1 MFNKNKIAL
10 VAAVGVLAGFSG
22 AAHAAQGTAS
32 ATATILSPITVTKTA
47 DLAFGKIIAGA
58 SSGTVTISPAGSLT
72 CGAALTCSGTTAAAA
87 FNVSGSSSEVV
98 TISPD
103 ASVTLTSGAN
113 SMTAALNASAS
124 TLTLNASGAGSFTV
138 GGVLT
143 VGASQSAG
151 SYSGNFNVTV
161 NYQ

>member
-10 VAAVGVLAGFSG
+10 VAAVGVMAGFSG
-22 AAHAAQGTAS
+22 AANAAQGTAS

-58 SSGTVTISPAGSLT
+58 SSGTVTISAAGSLT
-72 CGAALTCSGTTAAAA
+72 CAAALTCSGTTAAAA
-87 FNVSGSSSEVV
+87 FDVSGSSSEIV
-98 TISPD
+98 TITPD
-103 ASVTLTSGAN
+103 SSVTLTSGAN
-113 SMTAALNASAS
+113 SMSASLNASAA
-124 TLTLNASGAGSFTV
+124 TLTLNGSGAGSFTV

-143 VGASQSAG
+143 VGASQAAG